1 MKKDTGFLLVDK
13 PAGIT
18 SHDVVDRLR
27 KITGIRKIGHTGTL
41 DPFATGLLILGIQRA
56 ATKQIDRFLKMDKV
70 YTATFIIGATTET
83 LDTESEELIDENFS
97 GTSRKEMEDAMRT
110 FIGKSKQLPPK
121 YSAIKQGGKKLY
133 ELARANKEIII
144 NPRDIEIFAFDLL
157 EDPIYMESSIE
168 IQVRAHVA
176 SGTYIRSLARDLGE
190 KLGTTGYVKEL
201 RRTSIQ
207 HFHIEDAVTLDAIT
221 TDNWQEFLMDLEPL
235 NT

>member
-56 ATKQIDRFLKMDKV
+56 ATKQIDRFLKMHKV